1 MHLLTK
7 RILLAS
13 MLPVICLS
21 AFSQK
26 VITGTVKDAGG
37 EPLIGVTVMVD
48 GKASGITD
56 LDGNFRIPNAN
67 ENTELKISYIGY
79 KDQTIK
85 VGNQSRLNIV
95 MQEDNQALD
104 EVVVVGYG
112 TMKKSDLTGSISSVN
127 TEQLNAKGAPS
138 VLENLQGSVPGVSIT
153 QTSGRT
159 GGGFDI
165 EIRGKS
171 STNDNLKPLYIVD
184 GVTTDDIDWLNPQ
197 DIERID
203 VLKDASSTAIYG
215 SRATAGVVIVTT
227 KSGTTVD
234 KKMSKPT
241 ISYDGYY
248 GITHTARM
256 PDFQNAQEFYN
267 YRFSKFLVYGG
278 GLATANSGQP
288 IYVPDLYN
296 QMALANV
303 ETGEYR
309 MKSLLRSGQTV
320 DWPDLVTGNGH
331 QQNHYVSIS
340 GSTDRLSY
348 HMGIGYSNEDGIYE
362 GDEQDKFNFKGSL
375 EGQINKYVS
384 AGFSFNLAR
393 ISHDYASDQAVQ
405 YAYRMNPFMQ
415 PYNANGEINLY
426 PGNYEAMGSTSGYQF
441 TDQPNPLL
449 YMDIESRNKQTWRAL
464 GNVFI
469 SINPIKG
476 LTLKSTFSPNFTYYR
491 DGYFQGL
498 LPDASADQMN
508 LATKET
514 QRAFDWTWDNMVTYD
529 TFLGKEKEHHL
540 NVMGLF
546 SLMQTESETQNL
558 SSSGVLDGT
567 LWWNLGSGT
576 YNAADCYN
584 AYSESSMMSY
594 ALRANYTYKDRYMLT
609 ATVRWDGSSRFQK
622 GHRWGSFPSAAFA
635 WRLSEEPFMAKTRKW
650 LSNAKLRL
658 SYGVTGNNS
667 GIGNYDTY
675 VTVTGP
681 VYYPFGSTWVQ
692 GFHPSGI
699 IDAALQWEK
708 SHEFNVGLDFG
719 FFNERIRGSV
729 DWYTK
734 TSKDLLFEVPL
745 PLEAGGVDM
754 TTNVGSVRNQGIE
767 ISLTTENIQT
777 KDWRWT
783 TTFTFAHNKNTVR
796 EINGVGGNLTTGEET
811 GNLFIGQPYNN
822 FYGYEWSGIV
832 SDRNM
837 TVPNTEIARL
847 KGFTPGSTVREC
859 DYYNAC
865 YGWVEGNPI
874 IVDRNG
880 DGNFTD
886 DDKKIYN
893 TDPKWTGSFTT
904 NLSYKNWDLSATLYA
919 KQGYYA
925 ISEFYGEYLGFNDRG
940 RMKLNVDYYIPAGTL
955 LDCDGINP
963 DGTYINPVYQENTH
977 YGSYPFPTQAGA
989 NSGMGTAYWL
999 DGTNKYADASYVKIK
1014 NITLGYTFPK
1024 KWTKKFGCSHLRLY
1038 CTVTNP
1044 FVFTKFKGFDPEWAD
1059 ASLDQDGP
1067 STITW
1072 QFGANIKF

>member
-1 MHLLTK
+1 
-7 RILLAS
+7 
-13 MLPVICLS
+13 
-21 AFSQK
+21 
-26 VITGTVKDAGG
+26 
-37 EPLIGVTVMVD
+37 
-48 GKASGITD
+48 
-56 LDGNFRIPNAN
+56 
-67 ENTELKISYIGY
+67 
-79 KDQTIK
+79 
-85 VGNQSRLNIV
+85 
-95 MQEDNQALD
+95 
-104 EVVVVGYG
+104 
-112 TMKKSDLTGSISSVN
+112 
-127 TEQLNAKGAPS
+127 
-138 VLENLQGSVPGVSIT
+138 
-153 QTSGRT
+153 
-159 GGGFDI
+159 
-165 EIRGKS
+165 
-171 STNDNLKPLYIVD
+171 
-184 GVTTDDIDWLNPQ
+184 
-197 DIERID
+197 
-203 VLKDASSTAIYG
+203 
-215 SRATAGVVIVTT
+215 
-227 KSGTTVD
+227 
-234 KKMSKPT
+234 
-241 ISYDGYY
+241 
-248 GITHTARM
+248 
-256 PDFQNAQEFYN
+256 
-267 YRFSKFLVYGG
+267 
-278 GLATANSGQP
+278 
-288 IYVPDLYN
+288 
-296 QMALANV
+296 
-303 ETGEYR
+303 
-309 MKSLLRSGQTV
+309 
-320 DWPDLVTGNGH
+320 
-331 QQNHYVSIS
+331 
-340 GSTDRLSY
+340 
-348 HMGIGYSNEDGIYE
+348 MG
-362 GDEQDKFNFKGSL
+362 
-375 EGQINKYVS
+375 
-384 AGFSFNLAR
+384 
-393 ISHDYASDQAVQ
+393 
-405 YAYRMNPFMQ
+405 
-415 PYNANGEINLY
+415 
-426 PGNYEAMGSTSGYQF
+426 
-441 TDQPNPLL
+441 
-449 YMDIESRNKQTWRAL
+449 
-464 GNVFI
+464 
-469 SINPIKG
+469 
-476 LTLKSTFSPNFTYYR
+476 
-491 DGYFQGL
+491 
-498 LPDASADQMN
+498 
-508 LATKET
+508 
-514 QRAFDWTWDNMVTYD
+514 
-529 TFLGKEKEHHL
+529 
-540 NVMGLF
+540 
-546 SLMQTESETQNL
+546 
-558 SSSGVLDGT
+558 
-567 LWWNLGSGT
+567 
-576 YNAADCYN
+576 
-584 AYSESSMMSY
+584 
-594 ALRANYTYKDRYMLT
+594 
-609 ATVRWDGSSRFQK
+609 
-622 GHRWGSFPSAAFA
+622 
-635 WRLSEEPFMAKTRKW
+635 
-650 LSNAKLRL
+650 
-658 SYGVTGNNS
+658 
-667 GIGNYDTY
+667 
-675 VTVTGP
+675 
-681 VYYPFGSTWVQ
+681 
-692 GFHPSGI
+692 
-699 IDAALQWEK
+699 K

-734 TSKDLLFEVPL
+734 TSKDLLFKVPL